1 MSMYTSFAIRQ
12 EYATLLVIGRVRSMA

>member
-1 MSMYTSFAIRQ
+1 MYTSFAIRQ